1 MLSLRLKQ
9 AKEDAAA
16 EVAAFRKTREEEMT
30 MRLAQSVD
38 SSGNLASALSERTD
52 EEVEKLKALASQ
64 NERKTV
70 DMLLSLVVAADSS
83 A

>member
-1 MLSLRLKQ
+1 
-9 AKEDAAA
+9 
-16 EVAAFRKTREEEMT
+16 